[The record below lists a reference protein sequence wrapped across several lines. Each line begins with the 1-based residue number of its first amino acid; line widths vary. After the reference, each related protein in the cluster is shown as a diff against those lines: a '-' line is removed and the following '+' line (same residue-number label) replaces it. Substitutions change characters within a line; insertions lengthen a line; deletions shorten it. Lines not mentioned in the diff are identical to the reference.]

1 MMMSGSGMKLF
12 PGGPA
17 PGELHSFPGAA
28 PHRRTLNPMV
38 TGTSVLGV
46 KFDGGV
52 MIAADMLGSY
62 GSLARFRN
70 LSRIMTVNSCT
81 MLGASGDYADYQHL
95 QQVLNQMVIDEE
107 LVGDG
112 HNYSPKAIHSWLTRV
127 MYSRRSK
134 MNPLWNV
141 VVLAGF
147 YNGESF
153 LGYVDKLGVAYEA
166 PTIATGFGA
175 YLALPLMRD
184 FVENKPNL
192 TREEARQ
199 LIERCMKVL
208 YYRDARSYNRYE
220 IATVTASGVEVE
232 GPLSSDTN
240 WEIAHMIRGFE

>member
-1 MMMSGSGMKLF
+1 MMMDGAEMRMF

-17 PGELHSFPGAA
+17 PGELHSFPGMG
-28 PHRRTLNPMV
+28 PRRHTLNPMV

-52 MIAADMLGSY
+52 IMAADMLGSY

-70 LSRIMTVNSCT
+70 ISRMMKVNSCT

-95 QQVLNQMVIDEE
+95 KQVLEQMVSMRSWW
-107 LVGDG
+107 GDG
-112 HNYSPKAIHSWLTRV
+112 HNYSPKAVHSWLTRV
-127 MYSRRSK
+127 MYNRRCK
-134 MNPLWNV
+134 MNPLWNT

-175 YLALPLMRD
+175 YLAQVSVPGGGG
-184 FVENKPNL
+184 V
-192 TREEARQ
+192 
-199 LIERCMKVL
+199 
-208 YYRDARSYNRYE
+208 
-220 IATVTASGVEVE
+220 SGSGEV
-232 GPLSSDTN
+232 
-240 WEIAHMIRGFE
+240 